1 MKRFFALSLLSS
13 VLALPMAA
21 NAALTEGGGGN
32 INFTG
37 TIKQD
42 SCSVQGQGTSD
53 INVPLGN
60 VQASTLGTAAAPG
73 AISSTGQVNI
83 SVKCDKTH
91 TKVALSFEPL
101 PSQLQGTNVLHIDNA
116 TGGAKGVGIVLVD
129 AAGTAI
135 NLKDGGG
142 YTGDSV
148 NGTTNLQVRATYVMT
163 SNLEAV
169 KPGTANA
176 SMPFVLKYE

>member
-13 VLALPMAA
+13 VLAVPMAA
-21 NAALTEGGGGN
+21 NAALSEGGGGN

-37 TIKQD
+37 AIKQD

-83 SVKCDKTH
+83 SVKCDKAH
-91 TKVALSFEPL
+91 TKVALSFDPL

-129 AAGTAI
+129 AAGAAMD
-135 NLKDGGG
+135 LKTDS
-142 YTGDSV
+142 YTGTSV

-163 SNLEAV
+163 GDAAAV